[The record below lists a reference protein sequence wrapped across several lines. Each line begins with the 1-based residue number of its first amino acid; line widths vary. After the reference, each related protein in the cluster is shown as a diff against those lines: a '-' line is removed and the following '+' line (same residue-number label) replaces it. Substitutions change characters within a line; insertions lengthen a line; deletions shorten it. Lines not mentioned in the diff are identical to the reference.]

1 MRKYKSINQT
11 TPSFKTLKR
20 AYATASGNLSYPK
33 LRRLVT
39 RCFWLFSAVILG
51 FLFLSPELFAPASAD
66 NMLVGFSSTGNNTYV
81 SVSND
86 DEALTTIVPSSEG
99 SLGAVQSDVLVSTNV
114 STGYSLYLNMSASS
128 GTNTLYNSSDT
139 SNYISPASGTIS
151 TPATLSNN
159 QWGFAVLSSTSDL
172 APGVGTFSSS
182 YATPIPD
189 SSTLWAYVPTMNDA
203 TYSGKIKQTSTADTT
218 GAYYSYLTATA
229 GTGASVTNDGGQASG
244 SICPKKWRLPTGN
257 ASTGEFTALYSA
269 YGSNKTNL
277 DAAWSPVYVGHY
289 GGSTLYHSGT
299 YAYWWSS
306 TSVSSANAR
315 FLAEN
320 TSGDIDPAASSY
332 RRHGFSVRCVLG
344 F

>member
-39 RCFWLFSAVILG
+39 RCFWLISAVALG
-51 FLFLSPELFAPASAD
+51 FLLLSPELFITASAD

-81 SVSND
+81 SVSNDAND

-114 STGYSLYLNMSASS
+114 STSYSLYLNMSASS
-128 GTNTLYNSSDT
+128 GTNTLYNGSDT

-159 QWGFAVLSSTSDL
+159 QWGFAVPSNTSDL

-229 GTGASVTNDGGQASG
+229 GTGASVT
-244 SICPKKWRLPTGN
+244 SIR
-257 ASTGEFTALYSA
+257 
-269 YGSNKTNL
+269 
-277 DAAWSPVYVGHY
+277 
-289 GGSTLYHSGT
+289 
-299 YAYWWSS
+299 
-306 TSVSSANAR
+306 R
-315 FLAEN
+315 
-320 TSGDIDPAASSY
+320 PAATGGTVS
-332 RRHGFSVRCVLG
+332 RSVVC
-344 F
+344 